1 MTPGPSADLAGVA
14 TPWTLDPARPE
25 EGTLSLRLRGRWT
38 MEGGLPTAAEV
49 ERVIVSVAPV
59 RRLTFE
65 SGDLTGWDTGLLT
78 LLRGVFAVA
87 ERAGIAVEPA
97 GLPDGV
103 RRLLRLAGAVPPRQ
117 PDAAAPR
124 SSWLAR
130 LGTATLR
137 TRGEVSAMLAFVGEA
152 VRALGA
158 LLTFRARIP
167 RAEFWLLVQEVGA
180 RALPI
185 TALVGVLIGVSL
197 PLWAPSSSGIRRAAL
212 RG

>member
-14 TPWTLDPARPE
+14 PPWTLDPARPE
-25 EGTLSLRLRGRWT
+25 EGTLCLHLRGRWT
-38 MEGGLPTAAEV
+38 MEGRLPAAAEV
-49 ERVIVSVAPV
+49 ERVIVSGAPV

-97 GLPDGV
+97 GLPDRV

-117 PDAAAPR
+117 PDR
-124 SSWLAR
+124 G
-130 LGTATLR
+130 GTAILLACPPR
-137 TRGEVSAMLAFVGEA
+137 ERHAPDGGRGVG
-152 VRALGA
+152 
-158 LLTFRARIP
+158 
-167 RAEFWLLVQEVGA
+167 Q
-180 RALPI
+180 
-185 TALVGVLIGVSL
+185 
-197 PLWAPSSSGIRRAAL
+197 SSRL